1 VYSGNSQLEQKF
13 EEDKPTSSFLIAVT
27 LIEDP
32 PKQKRRKSELPAQRL
47 EIKNSTPPN
56 TFLCRLRTNMSFNAL
71 RQTIGAECCI
81 RGAKL
86 EQRNAVLKWP
96 GPSTMNKNWSILI
109 IPENVGDVLEWLCM
123 RGGHAYV
130 VVTLRGPESKSKKN
144 VKERVHYT
152 ASSGCE
158 P

>member
-1 VYSGNSQLEQKF
+1 VYSGNSQPEQKF
-13 EEDKPTSSFLIAVT
+13 EEDKPTSSFLIVVT

-32 PKQKRRKSELPAQRL
+32 PKQKRRKSEIPAQRH

-56 TFLCRLRTNMSFNAL
+56 TLLCRLRTNMSFNAF
-71 RQTIGAECCI
+71 RRTIGARYCI

-86 EQRNAVLKWP
+86 EQLNAILKWP
-96 GPSTMNKNWSILI
+96 GPCTMNGDWSIPI
-109 IPENVGDVLEWLCM
+109 VPENVGDVLEWLCM
-123 RGGHAYV
+123 RGGYAYV
-130 VVTLRGPESKSKKN
+130 VVTLRGAESKSKKN